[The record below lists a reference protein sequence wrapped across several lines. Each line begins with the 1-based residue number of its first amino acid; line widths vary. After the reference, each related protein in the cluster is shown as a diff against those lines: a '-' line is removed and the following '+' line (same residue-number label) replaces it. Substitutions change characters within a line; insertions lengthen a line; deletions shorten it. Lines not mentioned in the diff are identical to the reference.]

1 MSKLVLLGRNILK
14 SPHLWYQL
22 TEVAI
27 ASCLLFVQVV
37 NKVKVAGLHDKGTYS
52 PPNRINKLITD

>member
-14 SPHLWYQL
+14 SSHLWYQL

-27 ASCLLFVQVV
+27 ASLFVQVV